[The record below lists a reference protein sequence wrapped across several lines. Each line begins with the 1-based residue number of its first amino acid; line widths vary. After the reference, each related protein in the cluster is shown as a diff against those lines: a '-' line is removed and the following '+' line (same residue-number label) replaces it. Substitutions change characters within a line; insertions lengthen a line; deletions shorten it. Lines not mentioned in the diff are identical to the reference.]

1 LASSHAL
8 LNAYLDVPTALER
21 IAGMRPLYVR
31 MAAEFSAGLATTLA
45 QYCELARNDD
55 RDALRLHLHSLK
67 GTAAT
72 LGAMPLSLEAARL
85 EKLCRGPVEEFAP
98 MDHVDALQAVL
109 VPTQQ
114 AMLAAIDAME
124 QAQEDVAPSQDPAR
138 GPVNPAQ
145 RAQAHGALDE
155 LIALLNANDLTV
167 LERFGQ
173 LRGALSMF
181 APAQLADLDSALM
194 GLSLEQAGRLCT
206 ELKASV

>member
-1 LASSHAL
+1 
-8 LNAYLDVPTALER
+8 
-21 IAGMRPLYVR
+21 

-45 QYCELARNDD
+45 QYCDLARNDD

-114 AMLAAIDAME
+114 VMLAAIDAME
-124 QAQEDVAPSQDPAR
+124 QAQEDVAPSQDAAR